1 MNLFGRSIALTILLL
16 PALLAPGCAGG
27 SDPRDDQEADILAA
41 VQIYLR
47 EQRNMN
53 PDEMRLEITHLVL
66 EGDQA
71 QATIRFSSLDG
82 SSNLEV
88 RYLLNQGADGWT
100 VTGSPGQGGHGESM
114 PEGHPQ
120 PSGAG

>member
-1 MNLFGRSIALTILLL
+1 MNLSGRTIALTILLL
-16 PALLAPGCAGG
+16 PALLTPGCAGG
-27 SDPRDDQEADILAA
+27 SDPRDDREADILAA

-53 PDEMRLEITHLVL
+53 PDGMSMEITHLVL
-66 EGDQA
+66 EGNQA
-71 QATIRFSSLDG
+71 QATIQFGSLDG

-88 RYLLNQGADGWT
+88 RYLLNRGEDGWT
-100 VTGSPGQGGHGESM
+100 VTGTPGQGGHGEGM

-120 PSGAG
+120 PSASG

>member
-71 QATIRFSSLDG
+71 QATIRFSSAR
-82 SSNLEV
+82 V
-88 RYLLNQGADGWT
+88 RNH
-100 VTGSPGQGGHGESM
+100 V
-114 PEGHPQ
+114 
-120 PSGAG
+120 AGLKNTHRA